1 MTAQGTH
8 TIGFIGAGAMGGPV
22 ARRLATGGFD
32 VRIFDLN
39 PAAVE
44 ACAACGAKAASSARD
59 AATGADVVLTSL
71 PLPEHVREV
80 WADVATSL
88 APGAVAVDLSS
99 IDPGTARDLT
109 VMLSGQGIDFVSCAL
124 GKTPMAAAEG
134 EIPLFIGGPPAAITR
149 IGTLLARMGNAVHD
163 FGSPEAAV
171 TFKLVSNLIGMTNL
185 AVLAEGYL
193 LARRAGIDPRAFA
206 AALDDTGARSFQSGV
221 RLPWLIAGDYAAR
234 FANRLAA
241 KDVRLAVE
249 AAARWE
255 LPTPVAAQ
263 ALSQLLAACAHG
275 YADEDVVALAKV
287 IDPAGARPGGAGATP
302 GPPREASGGN

>member
-1 MTAQGTH
+1 MTAQRVH
-8 TIGFIGAGAMGGPV
+8 TVGFIGAGAMGGPV
-22 ARRLATGGFD
+22 ARRLATGGFN
-32 VRIFDLN
+32 VRVFDLS

-44 ACAACGAKAASSARD
+44 ACASCGAKAASSAED
-59 AATGADVVLTSL
+59 AAAGADAVLTSL
-71 PLPEHVREV
+71 PLPEHVRSV
-80 WADVATSL
+80 WTGIAASL
-88 APGAVAVDLSS
+88 APGTVAVDLSS

-109 VMLSGQGIDFVSCAL
+109 VLLSGRGIDFVSCAL

-134 EIPLFIGGPPAAITR
+134 QIPLFIGGPPAAITR
-149 IGTLLARMGNAVHD
+149 IGPLLARMGNAVHD

-193 LARRAGIDPRAFA
+193 LARRAGIEPRAFA
-206 AALDDTGARSFQSGV
+206 AALDDTGARSFQSDV
-221 RLPWLIAGDYAAR
+221 RLPWLMAGDYAAR

-287 IDPAGARPGGAGATP
+287 IDPAVRGGEGAAP
-302 GPPREASGGN
+302 GPPREPPADN